1 MLFRR
6 KLTVVGIAVL
16 ALFVVRPQAGYLRGR
31 VSQTLRRALGREV
44 EIRSVHL
51 RFLPRP
57 GFILDNVVIADDSA
71 FGAEPLV
78 RAPEVTAWL
87 RLIPLLRGR
96 IEISTLNLAD
106 ASLNVTSDEQ
116 GKWNVEELIDRTARV
131 STAPTSARGRQARSK
146 FPYIEATQARINL
159 KVGREKT
166 HFAFTNADF
175 ALWQETENAWALRLR
190 ARPIRTDANLTDT
203 GTVLLSGLWQR
214 SSVLSQ
220 TPLQFS
226 MTWNQAQIGQ
236 LSKLIHGA
244 DRGWRGSAALS
255 ATVSGTPE
263 NLRLV
268 LDASVED
275 FRRHDVLGV
284 RDLRLAAHCAANYSS
299 AAKSLSNIECDAPDG
314 YGAME
319 LKGGAS
325 LGPSSPWVFS
335 SYDLRVIA
343 RKVPAESVLM
353 LARHLDPNISS
364 AVEVNGTIEANL
376 EISRSGSRGRP
387 LWRGHGTIQEFKVS
401 SSRSTSL
408 LLLGT
413 VPFTID
419 SAQPPALKSMK
430 KTIAPAWSRT
440 LAEKYPAIGSDPQVE
455 IGPINIGLG
464 SQVPIEARALYSPA
478 ACNSTANGVR
488 QVRMAMISAESDATT
503 ITSCSA

>member
-268 LDASVED
+268 LDAYVED
-275 FRRHDVLGV
+275 FRRAGSDTITIHVEATRHVQRLLARIRSLGAKAGVSINPGTPLAMVEDVIGDA
-284 RDLRLAAHCAANYSS
+284 DLLLVMSVNPGFAGQSFLPIALKKLRASSTLIEAANPSCDLEVDGGVGRSNIAQVVEAGATVVVMGSSIFDAPSPDRELRALRELASS
-299 AAKSLSNIECDAPDG
+299 ASLAKE
-314 YGAME
+314 
-319 LKGGAS
+319 
-325 LGPSSPWVFS
+325 
-335 SYDLRVIA
+335 
-343 RKVPAESVLM
+343 
-353 LARHLDPNISS
+353 
-364 AVEVNGTIEANL
+364 
-376 EISRSGSRGRP
+376 
-387 LWRGHGTIQEFKVS
+387 
-401 SSRSTSL
+401 RST
-408 LLLGT
+408 
-413 VPFTID
+413 I
-419 SAQPPALKSMK
+419 
-430 KTIAPAWSRT
+430 
-440 LAEKYPAIGSDPQVE
+440 
-455 IGPINIGLG
+455 
-464 SQVPIEARALYSPA
+464 
-478 ACNSTANGVR
+478 
-488 QVRMAMISAESDATT
+488 
-503 ITSCSA
+503 